1 MNNYKACVYMRLSKE
16 DNKENNSI
24 EAQKAIAFKYA
35 EEHQIT
41 IVKEYVDNGYSGML
55 DSRPAFNEMII
66 DILNRKVN
74 MVIVKD
80 LSRLTR
86 DKNKTGYQTEIFFP
100 DNDVRLVSVTEMI
113 DSGERYEIDDTI
125 MLRGMMNQHYVE
137 DVSKKIKGVLDN
149 YKKQGKYVE
158 HYVPYGYKKDEE
170 DKYKVIID
178 EKVADNVRLIF
189 NMYEQGFTQS
199 NIAKCLN
206 EMRRKNSKRV

>member
-86 DKNKTGYQTEIFFP
+86 DKNKTGQKREIGSGKISGGK
-100 DNDVRLVSVTEMI
+100 DQI
-113 DSGERYEIDDTI
+113 DSA
-125 MLRGMMNQHYVE
+125 
-137 DVSKKIKGVLDN
+137 
-149 YKKQGKYVE
+149 
-158 HYVPYGYKKDEE
+158 
-170 DKYKVIID
+170 
-178 EKVADNVRLIF
+178 EKLPTLISP
-189 NMYEQGFTQS
+189 EPGGGF
-199 NIAKCLN
+199 I
-206 EMRRKNSKRV
+206 